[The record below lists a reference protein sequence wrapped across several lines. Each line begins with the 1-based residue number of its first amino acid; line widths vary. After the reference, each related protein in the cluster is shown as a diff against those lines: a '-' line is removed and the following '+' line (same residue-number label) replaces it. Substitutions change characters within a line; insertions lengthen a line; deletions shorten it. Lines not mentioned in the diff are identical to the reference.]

1 MAALLACSQ
10 GESNVAKGNRDGVLH
25 LGNGIEPQTID
36 PHVLS
41 GVPEGNIASAIYEG
55 LVTRNSV
62 TLEMQPGVAESWGI
76 SGGGKVMTFH
86 LNPEARWSNGD
97 PVTAEDFVWSLRRS
111 LHPDMGN
118 QLAYLLF
125 PIVGAEAFS
134 KGELV
139 DPENNCASGG
149 SIILSIT
156 GSGFVSVKG
165 MEG

>member
-1 MAALLACSQ
+1 M
-10 GESNVAKGNRDGVLH
+10 
-25 LGNGIEPQTID
+25 
-36 PHVLS
+36 
-41 GVPEGNIASAIYEG
+41 
-55 LVTRNSV
+55 
-62 TLEMQPGVAESWGI
+62 
-76 SGGGKVMTFH
+76 
-86 LNPEARWSNGD
+86 
-97 PVTAEDFVWSLRRS
+97 TAEDFVWSLRRS

-156 GSGFVSVKG
+156 GSGFVSFKG